1 MYSMGVAGPTMA
13 LIFFNPLCFL
23 LGLIGP
29 LIMWSRV
36 TLKKHTI
43 PQVLAGSICGYILT
57 FMQIYY
63 LTKLM
68 HFVIDIDMFLIIW
81 TILGLSLPPLVL
93 SLTGYLNSKGFHDG
107 YTRKM
112 FHFSAFASFFIFL
125 NFSSLIPTIALVL
138 SGTISISIACFG
150 GLDFSWLKGM
160 RRKSDFPN
168 ETFYIILPLIF
179 SLLWI
184 IIGFLLF
191 NKEILLI
198 GTACVAICD
207 AIAEPVGVRFGKHKY
222 NVKAIRGKPSQRS
235 IERSL
240 SIFVSAVIVVLL
252 LTNNLFLSIILSI
265 LLTFIEAISPRGTD
279 NITVPLSA
287 AIIVSLW
294 LIMIHNI

>member
-1 MYSMGVAGPTMA
+1 
-13 LIFFNPLCFL
+13 
-23 LGLIGP
+23 
-29 LIMWSRV
+29 
-36 TLKKHTI
+36 
-43 PQVLAGSICGYILT
+43 
-57 FMQIYY
+57 
-63 LTKLM
+63 
-68 HFVIDIDMFLIIW
+68 
-81 TILGLSLPPLVL
+81 
-93 SLTGYLNSKGFHDG
+93 
-107 YTRKM
+107 M

-125 NFSSLIPTIALVL
+125 NFSSFIPTIALVL

-168 ETFYIILPLIF
+168 ETFYVILPLIS

-222 NVKAIRGKPSQRS
+222 NVKAIRGKHSQRS
-235 IERSL
+235 IEGSV

-252 LTNNLFLSIILSI
+252 LTNNLFLSMIVSM
-265 LLTFIEAISPRGTD
+265 LLTFIESISPRGTD
-279 NITVPLSA
+279 NMTVPLSA
-287 AIIVSLW
+287 AIIISL
-294 LIMIHNI
+294 LGFT